1 MTIQKSAPVVARA
14 KPVHGG
20 GHADIRV
27 SFATFSDD
35 IFLTERE
42 AGQVLGFSPWTLRT
56 WRLKEPGKGP
66 RPTLIRSVIKSA
78 VRCRAGDIREW
89 LNALSS
95 SAA

>member
-14 KPVHGG
+14 KLVHGG
-20 GHADIRV
+20 GHADIHV

-66 RPTLIRSVIKSA
+66 RPTLVRSINKSA
-78 VRCRAGDIREW
+78 VRYRVGDIREW
-89 LNALSS
+89 LNTLSS

>member
-1 MTIQKSAPVVARA
+1 MTIQQSAPAVARA

-42 AGQVLGFSPWTLRT
+42 ASQVLGFSPWTLRT

-66 RPTLIRSVIKSA
+66 QPTLVRSVIKSA
-78 VRCRAGDIREW
+78 VRYRAGDIRAW
-89 LNALSS
+89 QKRLTS

>member
-1 MTIQKSAPVVARA
+1 MTIQQSAPAVARA

-42 AGQVLGFSPWTLRT
+42 AGQVLGFSPWTLRN

-66 RPTLIRSVIKSA
+66 RPTLVPSIIKSA
-78 VRCRAGDIREW
+78 VRYRAGDIREW